1 MSKIYKRPM
10 FRKGGSS
17 MGGIMDGITDREQ
30 YNVGSNPFSNVL
42 QMDRAMRQGIQP
54 SASSI
59 TLEEKTPGEEYI
71 ATAMESIG
79 EGFGVDPVAQ
89 LLIQGG
95 LGTLSERGGGS
106 TIGNIARAFKDPTG
120 QAFSNLANR
129 KNLES
134 KIKLKGK
141 EIDIAAEEA
150 QKDRDLKLQLELLDP
165 KDKSALQER
174 IDFLV
179 ERYELTPKEALN
191 RALPEFRKRGDPGE
205 AASDIF
211 ELKVDKYST
220 SQAGAAPLMTDRQA
234 RFLVKQEDRIDQ
246 GAIKGVSSK
255 DLDNTQTYV
264 DTIDIDKVDESGVIT
279 LRSGAYPYS
288 PDKIY
293 IAFDGKFYKG
303 GQGNKL
309 VPYIPE

>member
-17 MGGIMDGITDREQ
+17 MGGIMDGITDREE
-30 YNVGSNPFSNVL
+30 YNIGSNPFQNVL
-42 QMDRAMRQGIQP
+42 QMDRAMTQGIQP
-54 SASSI
+54 SLRSSI
-59 TLEEKTPGEEYI
+59 TLDDRSPGDEYV

-79 EGFGVDPVAQ
+79 EGAIDPVAQ

-106 TIGNIARAFKDPTG
+106 TIGNIARGFRDPTG
-120 QAFSNLANR
+120 QAFANLQNR
-129 KNLES
+129 QDLKT

-141 EIDIAAEEA
+141 EIDIASEEA
-150 QKDRDLKLQLELLDP
+150 EKDRDLKLQLELLDP

-174 IDFLV
+174 IEFLQ
-179 ERYELTPKEALN
+179 ETYNLSSREALD
-191 RALPEFRKRGDPGE
+191 RALPEFRKRGDPAE
-205 AASDIF
+205 AAEDVF

-220 SQAGAAPLMTDRQA
+220 SQGGAAPLMTDRQA
-234 RFLVKQEDRIDQ
+234 RYLVRQENKIDQ
-246 GAIKGVSSK
+246 GLIKGVSAEK
-255 DLDNTQTYV
+255 LDNTQTYV
-264 DTIDIDKVDESGVIT
+264 DTIDIDKIDESGVIT

-288 PDKIY
+288 ADKIY
-293 IAFDGKFYKG
+293 IGFDGKFYTG

-309 VPYIPE
+309 IPFIPE

>member
-17 MGGIMDGITDREQ
+17 MGGIMDGITDREE
-30 YNVGSNPFSNVL
+30 YNIGSNPFQNVL
-42 QMDRAMRQGIQP
+42 QMDRAMTQGIQP
-54 SASSI
+54 SLRSSI
-59 TLEEKTPGEEYI
+59 TLDDRSPGDEYV

-79 EGFGVDPVAQ
+79 EGAIDPVAQ

-106 TIGNIARAFKDPTG
+106 TIGNIARGFRDPTG
-120 QAFSNLANR
+120 QAFANLQNR
-129 KNLES
+129 QDLKT

-141 EIDIAAEEA
+141 EIDIASEEA
-150 QKDRDLKLQLELLDP
+150 EKDRDLKLQLELLDP

-174 IDFLV
+174 IEFLQ
-179 ERYELTPKEALN
+179 ETYNLSSREALD
-191 RALPEFRKRGDPGE
+191 RALPEFRKRGDPAE
-205 AASDIF
+205 AAADVF

-220 SQAGAAPLMTDRQA
+220 SQGGAAPLMTDRQA
-234 RFLVKQEDRIDQ
+234 RYLVRQENKIDQ
-246 GAIKGVSSK
+246 GLIKGVSAEK
-255 DLDNTQTYV
+255 LDNTQTYV
-264 DTIDIDKVDESGVIT
+264 DTIDIDKIDESGVIT

-288 PDKIY
+288 ADKIY
-293 IAFDGKFYKG
+293 IGFDGKFYTG

-309 VPYIPE
+309 IPFIPE

>member
-30 YNVGSNPFSNVL
+30 YNVGSNPFDNVL

-71 ATAMESIG
+71 ATAMESMN
-79 EGFGVDPVAQ
+79 EGAIDPVAQ

-95 LGTLSERGGGS
+95 LGTMTERGDS
-106 TIGNIARAFKDPTG
+106 LLANIAKGFKDPTG
-120 QAFSNLANR
+120 QAFSNLANK
-129 KNLES
+129 KNLET

-141 EIDIAAEEA
+141 EIDIAADEA
-150 QKDRDLKLQLELLDP
+150 EKDRDLKLQLELLDP

-174 IDFLV
+174 IEFLMS
-179 ERYELTPKEALN
+179 EYGLSSKEALN
-191 RALPEFRKRGDPGE
+191 RALPEFRKAGDPGE
-205 AASDIF
+205 AKSDIF

-234 RFLVKQEDRIDQ
+234 RFLVTQEDRIDQ
-246 GAIKGVSSK
+246 GAIEGVSAK

-279 LRSGAYPYS
+279 LRAGAYPYS
-288 PDKIY
+288 SDKIY
-293 IAFDGKFYKG
+293 ISFDGKFYKG

>member
-71 ATAMESIG
+71 STAMESMG
-79 EGFGVDPVAQ
+79 EGAIDPVAQ

-95 LGTLSERGGGS
+95 LGTLTQRGES
-106 TIGNIARAFKDPTG
+106 LVGNIAKGFKDPTA

-129 KNLES
+129 KNLKT

-141 EIDIAAEEA
+141 EIDIAADEA

-220 SQAGAAPLMTDRQA
+220 SQGGAAPLMTDRQA
-234 RFLVKQEDRIDQ
+234 RFLVTQEDRIDK
-246 GAIKGVSSK
+246 GAIEGVSSK

-288 PDKIY
+288 ADKIY
-293 IAFDGKFYKG
+293 IAFDGNFYKG

-309 VPYIPE
+309 VPVIPE

>member
-1 MSKIYKRPM
+1 M

-17 MGGIMDGITDREQ
+17 MGGIMDGVTDREQ

-71 ATAMESIG
+71 ATAMESMG
-79 EGFGVDPVAQ
+79 EGGIDPISQ

-150 QKDRDLKLQLELLDP
+150 QKDRDLKVLLEEMDEGTP
-165 KDKSALQER
+165 GAT
-174 IDFLV
+174 
-179 ERYELTPKEALN
+179 ERYVKYLMKNYGYDRNEALK
-191 RALPEFRKRGDPGE
+191 RADPQFRKPGDPGE

-246 GAIKGVSSK
+246 GAIEGVSSK

-264 DTIDIDKVDESGVIT
+264 DTIDIDKIDESGVIT

>member
-17 MGGIMDGITDREQ
+17 MGGIMDGITDREE
-30 YNVGSNPFSNVL
+30 YNIGSNPFQNVL
-42 QMDRAMRQGIQP
+42 QMDRAMTQGIQP
-54 SASSI
+54 SLRSSI
-59 TLEEKTPGEEYI
+59 TLDDRSPGDEYV

-79 EGFGVDPVAQ
+79 EGAIDPVAQ

-106 TIGNIARAFKDPTG
+106 TIGNIARGFRDPTG
-120 QAFSNLANR
+120 QAFANLQNR
-129 KNLES
+129 QDLKT

-141 EIDIAAEEA
+141 EIDIASEEA
-150 QKDRDLKLQLELLDP
+150 EKDRDLKLQLELLDP

-174 IDFLV
+174 IEFLQ
-179 ERYELTPKEALN
+179 ETYNLSSQEALD
-191 RALPEFRKRGDPGE
+191 RALPEFRKRGDPAE
-205 AASDIF
+205 AAEDVF

-220 SQAGAAPLMTDRQA
+220 SQGGAAPLMTDRQA
-234 RFLVKQEDRIDQ
+234 RYLVRQENKIDQ
-246 GAIKGVSSK
+246 GLIKGVSAEK
-255 DLDNTQTYV
+255 LDNTQTYV
-264 DTIDIDKVDESGVIT
+264 DTIDIDKIDESGVIT

-288 PDKIY
+288 ADKIY
-293 IAFDGKFYKG
+293 IGFDGKFYTG

-309 VPYIPE
+309 IPFIPE

>member
-17 MGGIMDGITDREQ
+17 MGGIMDGVTDREQ
-30 YNVGSNPFSNVL
+30 YNVGSNPFDNVL

-71 ATAMESIG
+71 STAMESMG
-79 EGFGVDPVAQ
+79 EGAIDPVAQ

-95 LGTLSERGGGS
+95 LGTLSARGGGS
-106 TIGNIARAFKDPTG
+106 TIGNIAKGFKDPTG

-129 KNLES
+129 KNLET

-141 EIDIAAEEA
+141 EIDIAAAEA
-150 QKDRDLKLQLELLDP
+150 EKDRDLKLQLELLDP

-174 IDFLV
+174 IEFLMD
-179 ERYELTPKEALN
+179 RYDLTSKEALDK
-191 RALPEFRKRGDPGE
+191 ALPEFRKRGDPVE
-205 AASDIF
+205 AAEDIF

-220 SQAGAAPLMTDRQA
+220 SQGGAAPLMTDRQA
-234 RFLVKQEDRIDQ
+234 RFLVKQEGRIDQ
-246 GAIKGVSSK
+246 GAIPGVSSK

-288 PDKIY
+288 SDKIY

>member
-17 MGGIMDGITDREQ
+17 MGGIMDGVTDREQ

-71 ATAMESIG
+71 ATAMESMG
-79 EGFGVDPVAQ
+79 EGGIDPLAQ

-150 QKDRDLKLQLELLDP
+150 QKDRDLKVLLEEMDEGTP
-165 KDKSALQER
+165 GAT
-174 IDFLV
+174 
-179 ERYELTPKEALN
+179 ERYVKYLMKNYGYDRNEALK
-191 RALPEFRKRGDPGE
+191 RADPQFRKPGDPGE

-246 GAIKGVSSK
+246 GAIEGVSSK

-264 DTIDIDKVDESGVIT
+264 DTIDIDKIDESGVIT

-288 PDKIY
+288 PYKIY
-293 IAFDGKFYKG
+293 IAFDGRFYKG

>member
-30 YNVGSNPFSNVL
+30 YNVGSNPFDNVL

-71 ATAMESIG
+71 ATAMESMN
-79 EGFGVDPVAQ
+79 EGAIDPVAQ

-95 LGTLSERGGGS
+95 LGTMTERGDS
-106 TIGNIARAFKDPTG
+106 LLANIAKGFKDPTG
-120 QAFSNLANR
+120 QAFSNLANK
-129 KNLES
+129 KNLET

-141 EIDIAAEEA
+141 EIDIAADEA

-220 SQAGAAPLMTDRQA
+220 SQGGAAPLMTDRQA
-234 RFLVKQEDRIDQ
+234 RFLVTQEDRIDK
-246 GAIKGVSSK
+246 GAIEGVSSK

-279 LRSGAYPYS
+279 LNAGAYPYS
-288 PDKIY
+288 SDKIY
-293 IAFDGKFYKG
+293 IGFDGKFYKG

-309 VPYIPE
+309 VPYIAE

>member
-17 MGGIMDGITDREQ
+17 MGGIMDGITDREE
-30 YNVGSNPFSNVL
+30 YNIGSNPFQNVL
-42 QMDRAMRQGIQP
+42 QMDRAMTQGIQP
-54 SASSI
+54 SLRSSI
-59 TLEEKTPGEEYI
+59 TLDDRSPGDEYV

-79 EGFGVDPVAQ
+79 EGAIDPVAQ

-106 TIGNIARAFKDPTG
+106 TIGNIARGFRDPTG
-120 QAFSNLANR
+120 QAFANLQNR
-129 KNLES
+129 QDLKT

-141 EIDIAAEEA
+141 EIDIASEEA
-150 QKDRDLKLQLELLDP
+150 EKDRDLKLQLELLDP

-174 IDFLV
+174 IEFLQ
-179 ERYELTPKEALN
+179 ETYNLSSQEALD
-191 RALPEFRKRGDPGE
+191 RALPEFRKRGDPAE
-205 AASDIF
+205 AAADVF

-220 SQAGAAPLMTDRQA
+220 SQGGAAPLMTDRQA
-234 RFLVKQEDRIDQ
+234 RYLVRQENKIDQ
-246 GAIKGVSSK
+246 GLIKGVSAEK
-255 DLDNTQTYV
+255 LDNTQTYV
-264 DTIDIDKVDESGVIT
+264 DTIDIDKIDESGVIT

-288 PDKIY
+288 ADKIY
-293 IAFDGKFYKG
+293 IGFDGKFYTG

-309 VPYIPE
+309 IPFIPE

>member
-30 YNVGSNPFSNVL
+30 YNVGSNPFDNVL
-42 QMDRAMRQGIQP
+42 QMDRSMRQGIQP

-71 ATAMESIG
+71 STAMESLG
-79 EGFGVDPVAQ
+79 EGAIDPVAQ

-95 LGTLSERGGGS
+95 LNTLSSRGGDLL
-106 TIGNIARAFKDPTG
+106 GNIAKGFEDPTG
-120 QAFSNLANR
+120 QAFANLANK
-129 KNLES
+129 KNLET

-141 EIDIAAEEA
+141 EIDIAADEA
-150 QKDRDLKLQLELLDP
+150 QKDRDLKLLLEEMDEGTPGATEKYVKYLMKNYNYTRDQALKRADPQFRKPGDP
-165 KDKSALQER
+165 K
-174 IDFLV
+174 
-179 ERYELTPKEALN
+179 
-191 RALPEFRKRGDPGE
+191 E

-220 SQAGAAPLMTDRQA
+220 SQGGAAPLMTDRQA
-234 RFLVKQEDRIDQ
+234 RFLVTIEDRIDK
-246 GAIKGVSSK
+246 GAVEGISNK

-279 LRSGAYPYS
+279 LNAGAYPYS
-288 PDKIY
+288 SDKIY
-293 IAFDGKFYKG
+293 IGFDGKFYKG

-309 VPYIPE
+309 VPYIAE